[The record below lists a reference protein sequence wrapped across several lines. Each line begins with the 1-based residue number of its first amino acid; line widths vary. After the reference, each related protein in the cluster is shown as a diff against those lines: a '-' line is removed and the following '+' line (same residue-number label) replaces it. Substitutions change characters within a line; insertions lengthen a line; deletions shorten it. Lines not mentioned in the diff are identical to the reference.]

1 MKVEDLLV
9 EAKKSIHSDYAK
21 ILLAD
26 LLEINPL
33 ELLIHLNDKVD
44 NEIITKYR
52 NEIRAIKENKPL
64 QYVMGYTNFYG
75 LKIKVNKN
83 VLIPRYETE
92 ELVENTL
99 ILIKKYFYEN
109 IDIIDLGTGSGAIG
123 LSLKSKL
130 NNANIDMIDISE
142 EALEVAKDN
151 ATNLNLNV
159 NLIKSDML
167 VNINKK
173 YDVIISN
180 PPYIKLDSEVEDIVK
195 DNEPHLALFAKDN
208 GMEFYDKILK
218 KSKENLK
225 AKFIIAFE
233 IGFDESE
240 DVTNLAYKYLDNITV
255 IPKKDMQGRDRM
267 IFIISNNLLN
277 NE

>member
-180 PPYIKLDSEVEDIVK
+180 PPYIKLDGEVEDIVK